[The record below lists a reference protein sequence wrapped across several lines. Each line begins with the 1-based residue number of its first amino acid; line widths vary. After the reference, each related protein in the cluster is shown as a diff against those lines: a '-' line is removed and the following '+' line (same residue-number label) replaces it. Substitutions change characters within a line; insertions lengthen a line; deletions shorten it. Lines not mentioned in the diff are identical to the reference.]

1 MRIIRIAENTQLALE
16 LPITIY
22 GARLSHTATT
32 TADIYDEVD
41 STSTAAKKKI
51 ALRTLTNYH
60 VKDNARIPKSGI
72 KFTEGCYI
80 AYALGEIFLTVN

>member
-1 MRIIRIAENTQLALE
+1 MRIIRIATNTQLALA

-41 STSTAAKKKI
+41 SSSTAAKKKF

-72 KFTEGCYI
+72 KFTEGCYV
-80 AYALGEIFLTVN
+80 AWVAGEVFLTVD

>member
-1 MRIIRIAENTQLALE
+1 MRIIRIATNTQLALE

-41 STSTAAKKKI
+41 SSATAAKKKF

-60 VKDNARIPKSGI
+60 LKDNARMPKKGI
-72 KFTEGCYI
+72 KFTKGCYI
-80 AYALGEIFLTVN
+80 AYVAGEIFLIVN